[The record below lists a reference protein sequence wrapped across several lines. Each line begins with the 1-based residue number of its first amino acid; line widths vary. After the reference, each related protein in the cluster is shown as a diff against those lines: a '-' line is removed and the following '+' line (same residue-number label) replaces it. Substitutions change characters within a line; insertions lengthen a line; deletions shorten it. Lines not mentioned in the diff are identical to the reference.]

1 MTRSNQL
8 LVPLRPAAALLPPAK
23 RARSDGDRDFGVA
36 DALALPA
43 GSGELDVY
51 VGWHAQPVAVSGRRW
66 ALGSMTWDAA
76 GPLLRERVL
85 AAFAPLRSAGWQM
98 DGTFSAATRWDVSSG
113 AGGDLYEGC
122 WIRLRR

>member
-1 MTRSNQL
+1 MSRSNP
-8 LVPLRPAAALLPPAK
+8 LVIPSDPTATLLPPPK

-36 DALALPA
+36 EALALPD
-43 GSGELDVY
+43 GPGELDVY

-66 ALGSMTWDAA
+66 APGSMTWEAA
-76 GPLLRERVL
+76 GPILRERVL

-98 DGTFSAATRWDVSSG
+98 AGPFSVATRWDVSSG
-113 AGGDLYEGC
+113 AGGDHYEGC